1 MGSNQE
7 AKQFTLDNVHGAS
20 VYELRQECERRQLA
34 LPQNISHG
42 SLMQCLIK
50 DLLREKEEQERE
62 YTQRIEDERRDLQE
76 RLAKQK
82 AERKAAALERSR
94 LRQEAAK
101 AAVDTDATRSETTYE
116 AIESVEYSA

>member
-1 MGSNQE
+1 
-7 AKQFTLDNVHGAS
+7 
-20 VYELRQECERRQLA
+20 
-34 LPQNISHG
+34 
-42 SLMQCLIK
+42 MQCLIK

-101 AAVDTDATRSETTYE
+101 AAADTDATRSETTYE